1 MYSIGDRVVYGI
13 HGVCRICDTE
23 TRTVDKKAVQYFV
36 LEPEEQSGSRF
47 YVPSGNPAAL
57 AKLRP
62 LLSKQALLSLL
73 RSPEIRRDCW
83 IEDEGRRKNTY
94 RELIATCDTVALLS
108 VVHTLHMR
116 RKDIAARGRK
126 FHLCDENFLRDAQR
140 VLSAELSAV
149 LEIPVQ
155 EIPAYMERVMQDAS
169 PEPAK

>member
-13 HGVCRICDTE
+13 HGVCRICTTE
-23 TRTVDKKAVQYFV
+23 TRTVDKKTVQYFV
-36 LEPEEQSGSRF
+36 LQPEDQSGTRY

-62 LLSKQALLSLL
+62 LLSKQELMELLH
-73 RSPEIRRDCW
+73 SPEIRQDCW

-94 RELIATCDTVALLS
+94 RELIAACDTVALLS
-108 VVHTLHMR
+108 MVHTLHLR
-116 RKDIAARGRK
+116 RKACAARGRK

-140 VLSAELSAV
+140 VLSAELAAV

-155 EIPAYMERVMQDAS
+155 EIPSYMEQTLHNEML
-169 PEPAK
+169 EPAK